1 MKHIISLLIALFA
14 ILPAFSRDIKGRI
27 LGENNIPLDFVNVVL
42 YCDSTY
48 IAGGISDSE
57 GNFTIPTTADCNL
70 IAKVSFIIDATRLL

>member
-42 YCDSTY
+42 
-48 IAGGISDSE
+48 
-57 GNFTIPTTADCNL
+57 
-70 IAKVSFIIDATRLL
+70 